1 MDYII
6 LILFAATIFLAFLS
20 ISADNRLGV
29 ILFMVSAII
38 CLGLLFIYVGAVYA
52 GIMTLLVYGGVLTV
66 LFAATAYTLETRKEE
81 MARLEVGAK

>member
-20 ISADNRLGV
+20 ISAENRMGV

-38 CLGLLFIYVGAVYA
+38 CLGILFIYIGAVYA
-52 GIMTLLVYGGVLTV
+52 GILTLLVYGGVLTV
-66 LFAATAYTLETRKEE
+66 LFAATAYTLETRKVD
-81 MARLEVGAK
+81 MAKLEAGIR